1 MYTMPMS
8 TASSATPMANPNSAN
23 NGYYDL
29 VPSIQSPV
37 EWFDSSCGAITARL
51 RTIIVLANIT
61 KNETVYS
68 DSCRSCNS
76 SLGPA
81 RICALSPSDLMC
93 VCVCVYSLD
102 CAPGIHQS
110 APLPQLLR
118 FSGGNDGPSWI
129 NGLHHSSN
137 WTEDISHREKGIT
150 LFDTV
155 STILSWVNG
164 FNHRGEKA
172 PTALDSARTARPYEN
187 PTVFSIG

>member
-1 MYTMPMS
+1 MFDTYTPQCTCHGICMYTMPMS

-93 VCVCVYSLD
+93 VCVCLFLGLCSWY
-102 CAPGIHQS
+102 PPIRPS
-110 APLPQLLR
+110 ASAATVQWWQRRSVMDKWTSPQLEL
-118 FSGGNDGPSWI
+118 N
-129 NGLHHSSN
+129 
-137 WTEDISHREKGIT
+137 
-150 LFDTV
+150 
-155 STILSWVNG
+155 
-164 FNHRGEKA
+164 RGHIA
-172 PTALDSARTARPYEN
+172 
-187 PTVFSIG
+187 